1 MFFVSSRIGLKN
13 HLLEFFFFFVVFIFL
28 TVVSSAQITGLYTV
42 DTCEVAY
49 LSEADYSE
57 QVVDSAETNSKS
69 TTDTVSASS
78 LDEVPPTADSSIIP
92 KIITKDSPHTL
103 GVFDM
108 FTNLPG
114 DWYRWSKKAFTTDNI
129 PLIAALGVMT
139 AGMVI
144 TDYELWQP
152 AKKSYERSQTVRD
165 VSDAFVGVGD
175 GKFQFGLAVGFG
187 LYGVIFSDSKALRT
201 ASQVTEVILACGGV
215 VQLLKHL
222 TGRESPVV
230 ATTRTG
236 AWALLPNQIE
246 YHKHVP
252 HYDAFPSGHIAT
264 AMATMIVISENYPDQ
279 KWIRYIGYP
288 AVALVGVGLTTTSIH
303 WVSDFPLG
311 LALGY
316 SFGMLIAHQFD
327 TPQESTASSRTSSI
341 LAPTAGLT
349 MMANGAPALQ
359 LSWQW

>member
-1 MFFVSSRIGLKN
+1 MLFEFPCFPLKYILPKLLLFLFIFFVSIS
-13 HLLEFFFFFVVFIFL
+13 L
-28 TVVSSAQITGLYTV
+28 TIAQTTGLPPLEICDSTSV
-42 DTCEVAY
+42 SEMQNSQIIVEKNTPDTNQY
-49 LSEADYSE
+49 FK
-57 QVVDSAETNSKS
+57 DSTFVS
-69 TTDTVSASS
+69 TIATEPSITDTTLQSVHIIESS
-78 LDEVPPTADSSIIP
+78 
-92 KIITKDSPHTL
+92 HTL

-114 DWYRWSKKAFTTDNI
+114 DWYRWSKQTFTTNNL

-139 AGMVI
+139 AGMVV

-152 AKKSYERSQTVRD
+152 AKKLYAKSHLTREI
-165 VSDAFVGVGD
+165 SDAFVSVGD
-175 GKFQFGLAVGFG
+175 GKFQFGLAIGFG
-187 LYGVIFSDSKALRT
+187 VYGVVFSDSKALKT

-222 TGRESPVV
+222 TGRESPFV

-236 AWALLPNQIE
+236 EWDLFPNQIE

-264 AMATMIVISENYPDQ
+264 AMATMIVISENYPNQ
-279 KWIRYIGYP
+279 KWIQYIGYP
-288 AVALVGVGLTTTSIH
+288 AVALVGIGLTTTSIH

-316 SFGMLIAHQFD
+316 SFGMLISHQFD
-327 TPQESTASSRTSSI
+327 TPKELKSASI
-341 LAPTAGLT
+341 LTPNAGLT
-349 MMANGAPALQ
+349 MLPNGFPALQ
-359 LSWQW
+359 LSWNW

>member
-1 MFFVSSRIGLKN
+1 MVSDFFYVFLYNKLPKLCLLILFLSISLTSAQTTGLSPLELCDSSSISELQYSKIINGEEST
-13 HLLEFFFFFVVFIFL
+13 LLNNQHSEDSTL
-28 TVVSSAQITGLYTV
+28 TPAIEKASSSADTTV
-42 DTCEVAY
+42 LTI
-49 LSEADYSE
+49 
-57 QVVDSAETNSKS
+57 QQK
-69 TTDTVSASS
+69 
-78 LDEVPPTADSSIIP
+78 DSS
-92 KIITKDSPHTL
+92 HTL
-103 GVFDM
+103 NVFNM

-114 DWYRWSKKAFTTDNI
+114 DWYRWSKQTFTTNNI

-139 AGMVI
+139 AGMVV

-152 AKKSYERSQTVRD
+152 AKKLYAKSHITREI
-165 VSDAFVGVGD
+165 SDAFVGVGD
-175 GKFQFGLAVGFG
+175 GKFQFGLAIGFG
-187 LYGVIFSDSKALRT
+187 VYGVIFSDSKALRT

-222 TGRESPVV
+222 TGRESPFV

-236 AWALLPNQIE
+236 EWDLFPNQIE

-264 AMATMIVISENYPDQ
+264 AMATMIVISENYPNQ
-279 KWIRYIGYP
+279 KWIQYIGYP

-327 TPQESTASSRTSSI
+327 TPKESKSASI
-341 LAPTAGLT
+341 LTPSAGLT
-349 MMANGAPALQ
+349 MLPNGFLALQ
-359 LSWQW
+359 LSWNW

>member
-1 MFFVSSRIGLKN
+1 MFFDAFRISLKN
-13 HLLEFFFFFVVFIFL
+13 HLLEFSLSIAVFIFA
-28 TVVSSAQITGLYTV
+28 TTFTSAQITGLSPV
-42 DTCEVAY
+42 DTCDAVHLY
-49 LSEADYSE
+49 EAGYSE
-57 QVVDSAETNSKS
+57 PVIDSSVVNSKS
-69 TTDTVSASS
+69 TTDTVSATS
-78 LDEVPPTADSSIIP
+78 LDDVPPVADSSIIP
-92 KIITKDSPHTL
+92 RSITKDSPHTL

-139 AGMVI
+139 AGMVV

-165 VSDAFVGVGD
+165 ISDAFVGVGD
-175 GKFQFGLAVGFG
+175 GKFQFGLAIGFG

-264 AMATMIVISENYPDQ
+264 AMATMIVISENYPEQ

-311 LALGY
+311 IALGY

-327 TPQESTASSRTSSI
+327 TPQESTASSSTSSI
-341 LAPTAGLT
+341 LTPTAGLT